1 MATDSAPDVGGADD
15 ALVSARQTDS
25 TLDTLADYCYPLYRR
40 FVQRRRTFVSTVD
53 EKLDEALRDTTV
65 ELFLSRAIAIGLVV
79 VASLSSERMAT
90 IGAMGTV
97 AFAGILM
104 ITGIWEIP
112 VVLWFAALIIAV
124 GGHALTKAQ
133 RGGVVG

>member
-1 MATDSAPDVGGADD
+1 
-15 ALVSARQTDS
+15 
-25 TLDTLADYCYPLYRR
+25 
-40 FVQRRRTFVSTVD
+40 
-53 EKLDEALRDTTV
+53 
-65 ELFLSRAIAIGLVV
+65 
-79 VASLSSERMAT
+79 MAT

-104 ITGIWEIP
+104 ITGIWPIP